1 LLLKKGEIAMTE
13 LERLSKNIRDK
24 FEYADLYILADVIE
38 GYSDS
43 DIEITTLKQL
53 NDRIEI
59 DSIEEDEEEI
69 DEVKVILENI
79 IKNFATENDVN
90 LDSKK
95 LKNAVSEAYN
105 MYNNMIY

>member
-1 LLLKKGEIAMTE
+1 MTE